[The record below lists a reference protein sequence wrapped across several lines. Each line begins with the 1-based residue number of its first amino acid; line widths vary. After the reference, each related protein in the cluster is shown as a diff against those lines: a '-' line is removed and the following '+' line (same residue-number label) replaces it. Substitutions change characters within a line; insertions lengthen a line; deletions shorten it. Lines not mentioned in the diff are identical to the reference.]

1 MATGSSNFVEIAT
14 IYFEPFASADVPSQ
28 CSLVQ
33 AYSSIVGLK
42 SFKQPQ
48 QTKLKH
54 QIDTYLDQFQTKH
67 EDISPASPIDLTTP
81 SISESS
87 QCQASP
93 ATKVFMYL
101 MTFTRK
107 FHPLVFKLHP
117 KDPPSKPHPSFSI
130 SLPMSHILGT
140 PQNPGAPRELVKG
153 NRILR
158 AVLWHA
164 VRQTK
169 NTGTVP
175 VQSTSLCGI
184 VGCDGACCP
193 QFDSEDRLKFHLD
206 KVYEQQTAENRARR
220 ISLKSS
226 KAHPLPVEQR
236 TSALLSLPEELLL
249 RIAWSLP
256 PTDLARLSACNPY
269 LENMLLHVVPGL
281 RLKLFPHQVHALK
294 RMNSMEALTVR
305 DTPMPLLTPIKIPN
319 SETGCCLAIDLVD
332 GSILFLDGIPYVGPP
347 SGGLFCD
354 EPGLGKTVTA
364 IALILKTMGRF
375 ARPPSGKQVYKEA
388 VYDNEVEWED
398 MSTKEIQGSE
408 GVSHEN
414 HIFNASTD
422 SGVDDVCTTVPY
434 FIERPVPR
442 FRACGEENRTIYS
455 RKSKLLEDPFGRMC
469 APRRSVQHTN
479 FLGRGQS
486 LGVPSADTQEIR
498 VYLSPA
504 TLVVV
509 PTVLTSHW
517 TYQLSKVVEKGR
529 LRILHIQNRFGVYES
544 ARDLA
549 VNYDVV
555 IASFDVIRN
564 MYETMRDTAPPLMR
578 VHFRRIIVDEGH
590 SLSSPNSFANF
601 VVCVGRLRG
610 ECRWVMTG
618 TPTPSTPH
626 SDVDHLFELLS
637 FIREE
642 GYGLDKDAWRAG
654 VSEPYSN
661 FKRES
666 LERLGALLSRVMIR
680 ADKSI
685 LPTKCHIKDVILEF
699 SDTSAKSYNGIVQ
712 IVHRNLLLCDWFS
725 DAHKESLINPA
736 NHHHA
741 GLVFQN
747 LRLACCA
754 GGSAFVEFFTKDVV
768 ETLDILY
775 EKYRKI
781 AGIKTTDRFR
791 DPTFDTAIL
800 DACNADDP
808 ELQIKKE
815 RVIHCQKLHHA
826 LLERGEGFTRLPR
839 FIKDPN
845 SPGKYEKA
853 IYAGRLHQ
861 IAESLFGGST
871 ICQRCSRQTT
881 TPIITMCGHMLCD
894 DCIMTD
900 KTKCPMPKCGHAY
913 YMDRKGVPEDL
924 IELQPSASAE
934 EWVSDW
940 ENTKSTKI
948 DYLIDRILG
957 LPDIEEWED
966 GKYEPTKRRP
976 KVIVHSEY
984 PEHLKYVAVKFKQNE
999 KLEKSF
1005 IEMTRN
1011 EMELTNRIRNRR
1023 ASDVAI
1029 MSLEKFKSYETDDD
1043 GYTAN
1048 ILLMNTKHGAVGLD
1062 LSFVQY
1068 IFLLEPVWDRASELQ
1083 VISRAHR
1090 IGCKHDIFV
1099 ERLVMRNSVEHGMLI
1114 ESKQRSGSNSM
1125 NHGGEKFRTAELR
1138 VTGVAEDKKLQDQK
1152 RRAYLLRTLKTVKG
1166 ISELNQADVGATKD
1180 SVDAATDSCAE
1191 EHDDLSDISVKEEQV
1206 PEILVKEEQ
1215 VSEISVKEEQIP
1227 DDSVKEE
1234 DLPDISPRK
1243 PSLPETGSTM
1253 KRRGPDG
1260 NEGKR
1265 QKKRVCFQLDT

>member
-1 MATGSSNFVEIAT
+1 M
-14 IYFEPFASADVPSQ
+14 
-28 CSLVQ
+28 
-33 AYSSIVGLK
+33 
-42 SFKQPQ
+42 
-48 QTKLKH
+48 
-54 QIDTYLDQFQTKH
+54 
-67 EDISPASPIDLTTP
+67 
-81 SISESS
+81 
-87 QCQASP
+87 
-93 ATKVFMYL
+93 
-101 MTFTRK
+101 
-107 FHPLVFKLHP
+107 
-117 KDPPSKPHPSFSI
+117 
-130 SLPMSHILGT
+130 
-140 PQNPGAPRELVKG
+140 
-153 NRILR
+153 R

-164 VRQTK
+164 VRQMK
-169 NTGTVP
+169 KTGTIP
-175 VQSTSLCGI
+175 VHQSTSLCGI

-193 QFDSEDRLKFHLD
+193 QFGSEDRLKFHLD
-206 KVYEQQTAENRARR
+206 RVYEQQTAENRVRR
-220 ISLKSS
+220 INLKSS
-226 KAHPLPVEQR
+226 RAHPLPVEQR
-236 TSALLSLPEELLL
+236 KSALLSLPEDILL
-249 RIAWSLP
+249 RIASSLP

-319 SETGCCLAIDLVD
+319 FETGCCLAIDLVD
-332 GSILFLDGIPYVGPP
+332 GSILFLDGIPYIGPP

-375 ARPPSGKQVYKEA
+375 ARPPSDKQVYKEA
-388 VYDNEVEWED
+388 VYDNEVEWEE
-398 MSTKEIQGSE
+398 MSPKENQGSE

-414 HIFNASTD
+414 HILNAST
-422 SGVDDVCTTVPY
+422 SSAVDDIFTTVPY
-434 FIERPVPR
+434 FIERPVTR
-442 FRACGEENRTIYS
+442 FRACGDENRTIYS
-455 RKSKLLEDPFGRMC
+455 RKSKLLEDQFGRMR

-479 FLGRGQS
+479 FLGIGRS
-486 LGVPSADTQEIR
+486 RGVPTADAQEIR

-517 TYQLSKVVEKGR
+517 IYQLSKVVEKGR
-529 LRILHIQNRFGVYES
+529 LRILHVHNRLGVYES

-549 VNYDVV
+549 VNYDVIV
-555 IASFDVIRN
+555 ASFDAIRN

-590 SLSSPNSFANF
+590 SLSSSNSFANF
-601 VVCVGRLRG
+601 IVCVGRLRG

-618 TPTPSTPH
+618 TPTPSTPR

-642 GYGLDKDAWRAG
+642 GYGLDRDAWRAG
-654 VSEPYSN
+654 ISEPYSN

-666 LERLGALLSRVMIR
+666 LELLGALLSRVMIR

-685 LPTKCHIKDVILEF
+685 LPTKCHIKNVMLEF
-699 SDTSAKSYNGIVQ
+699 SDSSAKSYNDIVQ

-725 DAHKESLINPA
+725 ETHKESLINPV

-741 GLVFQN
+741 GVVFRN
-747 LRLACCA
+747 LKIACCA
-754 GGSAFVEFFTKDVV
+754 GGSAFVEFPTKDVV
-768 ETLDILY
+768 DTLDILY

-800 DACNADDP
+800 DACNTDDP
-808 ELQIKKE
+808 ELEIKE
-815 RVIHCQKLHHA
+815 RVIHCQNLHHA

-861 IAESLFGGST
+861 IAESLFSGST
-871 ICQRCSRQTT
+871 ICQRCSRQTA
-881 TPIITMCGHMLCD
+881 TPIVTMCGHLLCD
-894 DCIMTD
+894 DCIMID
-900 KTKCPMPKCGHAY
+900 KTKCPIPGCGHKY
-913 YMDRKGVPEDL
+913 YLDRNGVPEDL
-924 IELQPSASAE
+924 IELQPSAMAE
-934 EWVSDW
+934 EWISDW
-940 ENTKSTKI
+940 ENTRSAKV
-948 DYLIDRILG
+948 DYLIDRIVG

-966 GKYEPTKRRP
+966 GKYQPTKRKP

-1029 MSLEKFKSYETDDD
+1029 MSLEKFKSYEKDAD
-1043 GYTAN
+1043 GYTSN
-1048 ILLMNTKHGAVGLD
+1048 ILLMNTRHGAVGLD

-1068 IFLLEPVWDRASELQ
+1068 IFLLEPVWDRANELQ
-1083 VISRAHR
+1083 IISRAHR

-1114 ESKQRSGSNSM
+1114 ESKQRSVSGI
-1125 NHGGEKFRTAELR
+1125 NHGGEKFRAAELR

-1152 RRAYLLRTLKTVKG
+1152 RRANLLRTLKTVKG
-1166 ISELNQADVGATKD
+1166 ISELNQPDVGATTTD
-1180 SVDAATDSCAE
+1180 SGGATDSVKE
-1191 EHDDLSDISVKEEQV
+1191 EHHDLPDISVKEEQL
-1206 PEILVKEEQ
+1206 PD
-1215 VSEISVKEEQIP
+1215 ISVKEEQLP
-1227 DDSVKEE
+1227 DISVEEE
-1234 DLPDISPRK
+1234 DLPDISPRTT
-1243 PSLPETGSTM
+1243 LPETGSTM
-1253 KRRGPDG
+1253 KRREPDDG
-1260 NEGKR
+1260 NKGER